1 MKACF
6 ILLPVFVAL
15 AAKAEPTNAPPQAAP
30 ESLQTEAA
38 KPSRE
43 TPPVIK
49 ELKPNEIEAGNLT
62 YSGILVEAV
71 KVDNP
76 LQLINPAAPKGS
88 RRTRLD
94 FERRSSRRSADRRFG
109 ILRMTSWRL
118 SGT

>member
-76 LQLINPAAPKGS
+76 LQLINPAAPEEYGS
-88 RRTRLD
+88 PEDNVVRNPMDGKVAGLKI
-94 FERRSSRRSADRRFG
+94 FSLQF
-109 ILRMTSWRL
+109 
-118 SGT
+118 